1 MTKTTEERYKALT
14 LRQRSYIDRKVKAR
28 KRRRK
33 ALKELI
39 RGLWCGMMLAA
50 FILMLLCMGSIESRP
65 VQNGAIMI
73 GCSIYLAITANAT
86 DKWKEEY
93 ELKKDSR
100 IIPFP
105 IRRKSGVTKIS

>member
-1 MTKTTEERYKALT
+1 MTKATEEKYKALT

-33 ALKELI
+33 TLKALV
-39 RGLWCGMMLAA
+39 RGLWYGMMLAA
-50 FILMLLCMGSIESRP
+50 FILMLLCMGSIESHP
-65 VQNGAIMI
+65 AQNGAIMI
-73 GCSIYLAITANAT
+73 GCSVYLAITANLT
-86 DKWKEEY
+86 DKWKEQY

-105 IRRKSGVTKIS
+105 ICRKSGISKIS

>member
-1 MTKTTEERYKALT
+1 MTKATEERYRALT

-28 KRRRK
+28 QRRRK
-33 ALKELI
+33 ALKALI
-39 RGLWCGMMLAA
+39 RGLWYGMMLAA
-50 FILMLLCMGSIESRP
+50 FILMLLCMGSIESHP

-93 ELKKDSR
+93 EVKKDSR

-105 IRRKSGVTKIS
+105 AHRKSGATKIS